1 MSLPL
6 DVILEDLES
15 SPKSIIPILATL
27 HRDKAFLNDI
37 SKTDLKHLVSRS
49 LNLSK
54 SHIAYNKWCGINLI
68 KVLSNNYNILANEG
82 VNFMSQLIKILENY
96 NQSIDPKILS
106 STVECLNNLCNQ
118 IRGKP
123 TLTREVLTPKLPTI
137 ITLFMEKVA
146 YQPSLILRSLNSL
159 IRKHPTTFRP
169 YGNKLRNRLIELLS
183 SESYSAF
190 PQELKQIICE
200 TLATLPIIEKTEPEA
215 KWQGDIVD
223 IVKELSQVLLIYDEF
238 LSLNDDSDL
247 MELFKKIP
255 RTRESEELELSFK
268 FASLEIDINK
278 PDTIFQISDR
288 VELLLSIMKA
298 YLLSETQFS
307 VRVPVGLVLIINEII
322 CSISTKFVPFRKDI
336 RDEKVKKLIKST
348 TLLNQFNSIKLLSE
362 LPIKYQGSLVPH
374 LNNILAFLEI
384 LIPFSNKKIDY
395 QEVLSNEIFMCRLLE
410 CTGNFISLVSSL
422 SDASLL
428 IRFIDVALC
437 LVEERALNTSPVSD
451 GKKQNQ
457 QANGNKKKNKK
468 KNKESVPLSDLLSH
482 QHLFNETIPLSTL
495 NATRRFLNMVITR
508 VNLPPTQHYRVFRYM
523 IIEATV
529 AKSYNK
535 DQNISQELKQLLINS
550 VLYPGFEKNSMLP
563 IITSLLGDDPLL
575 SVFNNP
581 RFPPL
586 PTYIKKSGLVIED
599 DEEEEESE
607 NEDEEM
613 EENENDGSLNVD
625 EESQLESSAKR
636 RKIDISESSAG
647 GGSDQ
652 PETVLPGIVLE
663 DTKTKEK
670 IFTNVN
676 PDLVIQFAETSE
688 IVEDVVPE
696 PEATRTEVVTKS
708 SVGTIPTPENPV
720 ATSVSV
726 SVDKNEHDESD
737 FEIPDIDVGDD
748 SDDE

>member
-27 HRDKAFLNDI
+27 HRDKALLNDI
-37 SKTDLKHLVSRS
+37 SKTDSKHLVSRS

-137 ITLFMEKVA
+137 ITLYMEKIV

-169 YGNKLRNRLIELLS
+169 YGNKLRNRLIEFLS
-183 SESYSAF
+183 SESYTAF

-200 TLATLPIIEKTEPEA
+200 TLATLPIIEKTEPDA

-255 RTRESEELELSFK
+255 RTRESEDLELSFK

-348 TLLNQFNSIKLLSE
+348 TLLNQFNSINLLSE

-410 CTGNFISLVSSL
+410 CTGNFVSLVSSL

-437 LVEERALNTSPVSD
+437 LVEERALNSSPVFD

-457 QANGNKKKNKK
+457 QENGNKKKNKK

-482 QHLFNETIPLSTL
+482 QHLFNETIPSSTL
-495 NATRRFLNMVITR
+495 KATRRFLNIVITR

-535 DQNISQELKQLLINS
+535 DQNISQELKELLINS

-599 DEEEEESE
+599 DEEEESE
-607 NEDEEM
+607 DEDEEM
-613 EENENDGSLNVD
+613 EENENDGSLNAD
-625 EESQLESSAKR
+625 EQSQLESSAKR
-636 RKIDISESSAG
+636 RKIDISESSAD

-652 PETVLPGIVLE
+652 PEKVLPDIVLE
-663 DTKTKEK
+663 DTKIKEK

-688 IVEDVVPE
+688 MVEDVVPE
-696 PEATRTEVVTKS
+696 PEVTRAEVVTKS
-708 SVGTIPTPENPV
+708 SLGTISTPENPV

-726 SVDKNEHDESD
+726 SVDKSEQDESD

>member
-1 MSLPL
+1 M
-6 DVILEDLES
+6 
-15 SPKSIIPILATL
+15 L
-27 HRDKAFLNDI
+27 H
-37 SKTDLKHLVSRS
+37 
-49 LNLSK
+49 
-54 SHIAYNKWCGINLI
+54 
-68 KVLSNNYNILANEG
+68 
-82 VNFMSQLIKILENY
+82 
-96 NQSIDPKILS
+96 
-106 STVECLNNLCNQ
+106 
-118 IRGKP
+118 
-123 TLTREVLTPKLPTI
+123 
-137 ITLFMEKVA
+137 
-146 YQPSLILRSLNSL
+146 QPSLILRSLNSL

-451 GKKQNQ
+451 RQETKPTGKW
-457 QANGNKKKNKK
+457 
-468 KNKESVPLSDLLSH
+468 
-482 QHLFNETIPLSTL
+482 
-495 NATRRFLNMVITR
+495 
-508 VNLPPTQHYRVFRYM
+508 
-523 IIEATV
+523 
-529 AKSYNK
+529 
-535 DQNISQELKQLLINS
+535 
-550 VLYPGFEKNSMLP
+550 
-563 IITSLLGDDPLL
+563 
-575 SVFNNP
+575 
-581 RFPPL
+581 
-586 PTYIKKSGLVIED
+586 
-599 DEEEEESE
+599 
-607 NEDEEM
+607 
-613 EENENDGSLNVD
+613 
-625 EESQLESSAKR
+625 
-636 RKIDISESSAG
+636 
-647 GGSDQ
+647 
-652 PETVLPGIVLE
+652 
-663 DTKTKEK
+663 
-670 IFTNVN
+670 
-676 PDLVIQFAETSE
+676 
-688 IVEDVVPE
+688 
-696 PEATRTEVVTKS
+696 
-708 SVGTIPTPENPV
+708 
-720 ATSVSV
+720 
-726 SVDKNEHDESD
+726 
-737 FEIPDIDVGDD
+737 
-748 SDDE
+748 

>member
-6 DVILEDLES
+6 DVILESLES

-27 HRDKAFLNDI
+27 HRDKALLNDI

-54 SHIAYNKWCGINLI
+54 SPIVYNKWCGINLI
-68 KVLSNNYNILANEG
+68 RILGNNYNILANEG
-82 VNFMSQLIKILENY
+82 VNFVSQLLKILENC
-96 NQSIDPKILS
+96 NQSSDPKILS
-106 STVECLNNLCNQ
+106 STVECLNSLCDQ

-123 TLTREVLTPKLPTI
+123 TLTREVLTPRLPTI
-137 ITLFMEKVA
+137 ITLYMEKIA
-146 YQPSLILRSLNSL
+146 YHPSLIIGSLNSL

-169 YGNKLRNRLIELLS
+169 YGNKLRNRLIEFLS
-183 SESYSAF
+183 SESYKAF
-190 PQELKQIICE
+190 PQDLKQLICE
-200 TLATLPIIEKTEPEA
+200 TLATLPIIEKTEPDA

-238 LSLNDDSDL
+238 LNLNDDSDL

-255 RTRESEELELSFK
+255 QTRESEAQGLNFK

-298 YLLSETQFS
+298 YLVSETQFS
-307 VRVPVGLVLIINEII
+307 VRVPIGLVLIINEII
-322 CSISTKFVPFRKDI
+322 CSISTKFVPFKKDI
-336 RDEKVKKLIKST
+336 RDEKVKKIIKST
-348 TLLNQFNSIKLLSE
+348 TLINQLNSLNLLSE
-362 LPIKYQGSLVPH
+362 LPIKYQGSLIPH

-384 LIPFSNKKIDY
+384 LIPFSNKRIDY
-395 QEVLSNEIFMCRLLE
+395 QEVLSNEIFMCKLLD
-410 CTGNFISLVSSL
+410 CTGNFLSLVSSL

-437 LVEERALNTSPVSD
+437 LVEERTLNSSPVSD
-451 GKKQNQ
+451 GKKQNHQ
-457 QANGNKKKNKK
+457 VNGNRKKNKK

-482 QHLFNETIPLSTL
+482 QHLFNETIPSSTL
-495 NATRRFLNMVITR
+495 KSTRRFVNIVITR
-508 VNLPPTQHYRVFRYM
+508 VSLPPTQHYRVFRYL

-535 DQNISQELKQLLINS
+535 DQIISQELKHLLINS

-563 IITSLLGDDPLL
+563 IVTSLLGDDPLL

-599 DEEEEESE
+599 DEEESE
-607 NEDEEM
+607 TEDEEM
-613 EENENDGSLNVD
+613 EQNDNDGSLKVD
-625 EESQLESSAKR
+625 EEFESSTKR
-636 RKIDISESSAG
+636 RKIDTSESSVG
-647 GGSDQ
+647 GNEQ
-652 PETVLPGIVLE
+652 PEQNLPKIVPE
-663 DTKTKEK
+663 DSKTNEK

-676 PDLVIQFAETSE
+676 PELIIQFAETSE
-688 IVEDVVPE
+688 KVEDVVPE
-696 PEATRTEVVTKS
+696 PEATRTEVLTESTSEAV
-708 SVGTIPTPENPV
+708 PTLENQI
-720 ATSVSV
+720 ATSIT
-726 SVDKNEHDESD
+726 VDKDENDDSD
-737 FEIPDIDVGDD
+737 FEMPDIVVGDDD

>member
-27 HRDKAFLNDI
+27 HRDKALLNDI
-37 SKTDLKHLVSRS
+37 SKTDSKHLVSRS

-137 ITLFMEKVA
+137 ITLYMEKIV

-169 YGNKLRNRLIELLS
+169 YGNKLRNRLIEFLS
-183 SESYSAF
+183 SESYTAF
-190 PQELKQIICE
+190 PRELKQIICE
-200 TLATLPIIEKTEPEA
+200 TLAILPIIEKTEPDA

-255 RTRESEELELSFK
+255 RTRESEDLELSFK

-348 TLLNQFNSIKLLSE
+348 TLLNQFNSINLLSE

-410 CTGNFISLVSSL
+410 CTGNFVSLVSSL

-437 LVEERALNTSPVSD
+437 LVEERALNSSPVSD

-457 QANGNKKKNKK
+457 QANNKKKNKK

-482 QHLFNETIPLSTL
+482 QHLFNETIPSSTL
-495 NATRRFLNMVITR
+495 KATRRFLNIVISR
-508 VNLPPTQHYRVFRYM
+508 VNLPPTQHYRAFRYM

-535 DQNISQELKQLLINS
+535 DQNISQELKRLLINS

-599 DEEEEESE
+599 DEEEESE
-607 NEDEEM
+607 DEDEEM
-613 EENENDGSLNVD
+613 EENENDGSLNAD
-625 EESQLESSAKR
+625 EQSQLESSAKR
-636 RKIDISESSAG
+636 RKIDISESSAD

-652 PETVLPGIVLE
+652 PEKVLPDIVLE
-663 DTKTKEK
+663 DTKIKEK

-688 IVEDVVPE
+688 MVEDVVPE
-696 PEATRTEVVTKS
+696 PEVTRAEVVTKS
-708 SVGTIPTPENPV
+708 SLGTISTPENPV

-726 SVDKNEHDESD
+726 SVDKSEQDESD